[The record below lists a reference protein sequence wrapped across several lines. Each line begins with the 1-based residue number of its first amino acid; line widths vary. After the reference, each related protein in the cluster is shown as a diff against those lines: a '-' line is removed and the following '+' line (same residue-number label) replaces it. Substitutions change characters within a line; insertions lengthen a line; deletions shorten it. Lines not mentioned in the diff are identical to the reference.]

1 MSVEITGGNGPFM
14 GAAVGAALEGTS
26 YVEHEYVA
34 SGIASSYR
42 PNGSLSSDGRWSF
55 EPDTTAPYRTRVLVR
70 RPATAAAFSGTVVIE
85 WLNVS
90 GGLDANPEYTN
101 LEEELIRQGDA
112 WVGVSAQLLG
122 IVGGPVLVP
131 VPGAE
136 SVIGKGLKAIDPA
149 RYGALEHPGDGYS
162 FDIFTQVGAA
172 IRKGGKA
179 MGELIPQRILAAGQ
193 SQSAIAL
200 TTYINGVQPLTHE
213 FDGFFVHSRAFVA
226 LPLVGPGKYAD
237 LAGGFG
243 AGSTIIRDDTDVAVL
258 DLQSESD
265 VIGVLNSLAVRQ
277 PDTDHFRLWEVTG
290 TAHADAHT
298 LGPIGPTLDCGAP
311 INNGPIHLVAKA
323 ALHALD
329 SWVRNGTP
337 PAIAPRIEVTSG
349 ATPAIVRDPDGIAV
363 GGIRT
368 PPVDVPTE
376 VLSGVPGSNPS
387 LICLLLGSTQ
397 PLPATR
403 LSQLYPSRA
412 AYQQRYDEATDNTI
426 KSGFVLESDRAALRG
441 FANPT
446 RVAG

>member
-1 MSVEITGGNGPFM
+1 M

-122 IVGGPVLVP
+122 IVGGPILVP

>member
-122 IVGGPVLVP
+122 IVGGPILVP